1 MPVFLFLEKPKK
13 SKKIALKNL
22 SNPLKYFLTC
32 YRINLPEKGNNK
44 QKCKK
49 TYIDKSMFKGGI

>member
-49 TYIDKSMFKGGI
+49 HT